1 MKLFRKGSWKD
12 LKDLVPRLSVLHKKI
27 PQIIQLTRLDRPVGI
42 YLLLWPTIASLWV
55 ASDGF
60 PPISLL
66 VIFVLGTIVMRSA
79 GCCINDFA
87 DYRIDGEVSRT
98 RDRPLVLDK
107 LDRQDAL
114 ICFVI
119 LSSMGFCFLLFTN
132 METILLSCAAVAIIV
147 IYPFMKRYTNL
158 PQIILGVA
166 FSWGI
171 LMAFT
176 ATSSRIP
183 PIAYLL
189 FIANLLWTVA
199 YDTQYAM
206 VDREHD
212 LRIGVKSTAILF
224 GNMDRVMIGILQASF
239 IFTQVLA
246 AKYLQFSAVF
256 YVSICFACLLLLYQQ
271 YLIKDRLPDLC
282 FQAFLNNSWV
292 GAIIFLGIVF
302 NYL

>member
-12 LKDLVPRLSVLHKKI
+12 LKELVPKLSVLHKKI

-60 PPISLL
+60 PPISMLI
-66 VIFVLGTIVMRSA
+66 IFVLGTIVMRSA

-98 RDRPLVLDK
+98 QDRPLVLDK

-132 METILLSCAAVAIIV
+132 MKTILLSFAAVAIIV

-212 LRIGVKSTAILF
+212 IIIGVKSTAILF

-256 YVSICFACLLLLYQQ
+256 YVSICFACLLLFYQQ